1 MPFTM
6 RPSHFAYACMA
17 IGLLGALGAVMGGGG
32 IIGFFAAAIA
42 GAGALGALLI
52 YKYGYFIIP
61 VITKFSKI
69 VLITDSGY
77 EVPPSQD
84 LIIKK
89 VGSEY
94 YGTKFLGVRIY
105 ESAAEKSL
113 EENVIYS
120 NYFERAISSVKF
132 VTKFCMMVYV
142 KDMGDYRMKIET
154 KKAEAQLKLSRERE
168 KPEPDILRLDRYER
182 EVSMWSSEIEKL
194 ARGFKP
200 MATVAYVMTT
210 ASGISKES
218 AKAAVSS
225 QANELKAT
233 ISNALNCEVEELT
246 GDEMLRC
253 IEWEYMLP
261 SNAQELKEQI

>member
-1 MPFTM
+1 M
-6 RPSHFAYACMA
+6 RPSQFAYAC
-17 IGLLGALGAVMGGGG
+17 IGVALLGAVGAVMSGG
-32 IIGFFAAAIA
+32 IIGFFGAVIA
-42 GAGALGALLI
+42 GAGAICALLF
-52 YKYGYFIIP
+52 YKYGYFLIP
-61 VITKFSKI
+61 LITKFSKI
-69 VLITDSGY
+69 IMVTDTGY

-84 LIIKK
+84 VIIKK
-89 VGSEY
+89 IGNEY
-94 YGTKFLGVRIY
+94 YATKFLGVRIY

-113 EENVIYS
+113 EENVVYS
-120 NYFERAISSVKF
+120 QYFERAISSVKF

-168 KPEPDILRLDRYER
+168 KPEPDILKLDRYER
-182 EVSMWSSEIEKL
+182 EAAMWEAEIEKL

-218 AKAAVSS
+218 AKAAVTS
-225 QANELKAT
+225 QANELRAT
-233 ISNALNCEVEELT
+233 ISNALNCEVEALT

-253 IEWEYMLP
+253 LEWEYVLP
-261 SNAQELKEQI
+261 ASSQELREQV

>member
-1 MPFTM
+1 M
-6 RPSHFAYACMA
+6 S
-17 IGLLGALGAVMGGGG
+17 GGM
-32 IIGFFAAAIA
+32 IGFFAAALA
-42 GAGALGALLI
+42 GAGAIGALIL
-52 YKYGYFIIP
+52 YKYGYFIVP
-61 VITKFSKI
+61 LLTKFSKI
-69 VLITDSGY
+69 ILITDSGY

-84 LIIKK
+84 VIIKK
-89 VGSEY
+89 VGNEY

-154 KKAEAQLKLSRERE
+154 KKAESQLKLSRERE
-168 KPEPDILRLDRYER
+168 KPEPDILKLDRYER
-182 EVSMWSSEIEKL
+182 EVAMWTSEIEKL

-200 MATVAYVMTT
+200 MATVSYVMTT
-210 ASGISKES
+210 ASGVSKEA
-218 AKAAVSS
+218 AKAAVSA
-225 QANELKAT
+225 QASELKAT

-253 IEWEYMLP
+253 VEWEYMLP
-261 SNAQELKEQI
+261 PSVQELREQI

>member
-1 MPFTM
+1 MAFVM

-17 IGLLGALGAVMGGGG
+17 IALLGALGAVTTGGITSFFGAAVAGGG
-32 IIGFFAAAIA
+32 
-42 GAGALGALLI
+42 ALASLLI

-61 VITKFSKI
+61 VITKFSNI
-69 VLITDSGY
+69 VLMTDSGY

-84 LIIKK
+84 VIIKK
-89 VGSEY
+89 VGTEY
-94 YGTKFLGVRIY
+94 YATKFLGVRIY

-113 EENVIYS
+113 EENVVYS

-168 KPEPDILRLDRYER
+168 KPEPDILKLDRYER
-182 EVSMWSSEIEKL
+182 EVAMWTSEIEKL
-194 ARGFKP
+194 ARGYKP

-210 ASGISKES
+210 AVGISKES
-218 AKAAVSS
+218 AKASVSS

-261 SNAQELKEQI
+261 SNSQTLKEQI